1 MDRVKTENKQIAQN
15 AHCVESDS
23 VTNVM
28 SVEGSNK
35 REYTMQK
42 IKLVDAKNLIKNF
55 GLTMEEISEKY
66 EITFPVVSGGKG
78 MSVLEA
84 IKNRDKKLIDLDF
97 DIVAFISNVE
107 KETDDKLSNFSELIE
122 ELTVG
127 QKLNL
132 LKSLVAG
139 LNESD
144 EFKRETKELY
154 PNLVEGLQVEFNW
167 KDKSKI
173 NKK

>member
-1 MDRVKTENKQIAQN
+1 MDRAKTQNKKIAQN
-15 AHCVESDS
+15 AHCVERGFVPS
-23 VTNVM
+23 VM
-28 SVEGSNK
+28 SVESSNK

-55 GLTMEEISEKY
+55 GLTMEEISDKY

-84 IKNRDKKLIDLDF
+84 IKNRDKKLIDLNFNVVD
-97 DIVAFISNVE
+97 FIS
-107 KETDDKLSNFSELIE
+107 TDDKLNNFSKLVEK
-122 ELTVG
+122 LTVG

-132 LKSLVAG
+132 LKKLVAG

-144 EFKRETKELY
+144 EFKREVQTLY

>member
-23 VTNVM
+23 VTSVM
-28 SVEGSNK
+28 SVESSNK
-35 REYTMQK
+35 RVYTMQK

-55 GLTMEEISEKY
+55 GLTMEEISKKY

-84 IKNRDKKLIDLDF
+84 IKQRGELVEIPKPLEVSISDL
-97 DIVAFISNVE
+97 
-107 KETDDKLSNFSELIE
+107 L
-122 ELTVG
+122 VG
-127 QKLNL
+127 QKLQV
-132 LKSLVAG
+132 LKDLVAS
-139 LNESD
+139 LNKSD
-144 EFKRETKELY
+144 DFKREVQTLY

>member
-1 MDRVKTENKQIAQN
+1 MDRVKKQKNKIAQN
-15 AHCVESDS
+15 AHCVKRYS
-23 VTNVM
+23 VPSAM
-28 SVEGSNK
+28 SVESSKK

-42 IKLVDAKNLIKNF
+42 IKLADAQQLAKNFN
-55 GLTMEEISEKY
+55 LTMEEISEKY

-84 IKNRDKKLIDLDF
+84 IENRDKNLIDLNFNMID
-97 DIVAFISNVE
+97 FIS
-107 KETDDKLSNFSELIE
+107 TYAKLKTFSEFIE
-122 ELTVG
+122 KLTTG

-139 LNESD
+139 LNKSD
-144 EFKRETKELY
+144 DFKKETKTLY

-167 KDKSKI
+167 KDRSKI
-173 NKK
+173 NKKK

>member
-15 AHCVESDS
+15 AHCVESGS
-23 VTNVM
+23 VTSVM
-28 SVEGSNK
+28 SVESFIKEERN
-35 REYTMQK
+35 TMQK

-66 EITFPVVSGGKG
+66 EVTFPVVSGGKG

-84 IKNRDKKLIDLDF
+84 IKQRGELVEIPKPLEVSISDL
-97 DIVAFISNVE
+97 
-107 KETDDKLSNFSELIE
+107 L
-122 ELTVG
+122 VG
-127 QKLNL
+127 QKLQV
-132 LKSLVAG
+132 LKDLVAS
-139 LNESD
+139 LNKSD
-144 EFKRETKELY
+144 DFKREVQNLY

-167 KDKSKI
+167 KDRSKI

>member
-23 VTNVM
+23 VTSVM
-28 SVEGSNK
+28 SVESFIKEERN
-35 REYTMQK
+35 TMQK

-55 GLTMEEISEKY
+55 GLTMEEISKKY

-84 IKNRDKKLIDLDF
+84 IKQRGELVEIPKPLEVSISDL
-97 DIVAFISNVE
+97 
-107 KETDDKLSNFSELIE
+107 L
-122 ELTVG
+122 VG
-127 QKLNL
+127 QKLQV
-132 LKSLVAG
+132 LKDLVAS
-139 LNESD
+139 LNKSD
-144 EFKRETKELY
+144 DFKREVQTLY